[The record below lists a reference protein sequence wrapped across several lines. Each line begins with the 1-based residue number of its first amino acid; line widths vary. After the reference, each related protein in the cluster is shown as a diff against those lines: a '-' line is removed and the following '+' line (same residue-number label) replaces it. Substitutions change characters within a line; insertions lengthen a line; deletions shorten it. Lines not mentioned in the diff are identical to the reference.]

1 MSRIGRNPVPIP
13 GKVKVEVKGDIVT
26 VASPDGKKSL
36 TQQVSMVQVK
46 VVDNQV
52 VLEALEESRDARSRH
67 GLYRTL
73 IANMILGV
81 TTGWEKRLEIHGAGY
96 KVEKK
101 GKQLVLT
108 VGYTYP
114 REYSIPQGIDIEL
127 PDATS
132 IVVRGTDKA
141 LVGQTAASLR
151 SIRPPDPY
159 RGKGIRLKGEHAVR
173 KVAKGK

>member
-1 MSRIGRNPVPIP
+1 
-13 GKVKVEVKGDIVT
+13 
-26 VASPDGKKSL
+26 
-36 TQQVSMVQVK
+36 MVQVK
-46 VVDNQV
+46 VEDNLV
-52 VLEALEESRDARSRH
+52 VLEPLDESRDARSRH

-73 IANMILGV
+73 IANMIHGV

-96 KVEKK
+96 KVEMK
-101 GKQLVLT
+101 GRHLVLT